1 MSPRGKKK
9 TTFAKLN
16 REARL
21 RERRL
26 EKQARKE
33 ARRYAATDP
42 SPEFA
47 DESPEFADETAPL
60 DPAEPVS
67 STHPGGEH

>member
-1 MSPRGKKK
+1 M
-9 TTFAKLN
+9 AKLS

-33 ARRYAATDP
+33 ARHNAAAAELQRDAMP
-42 SPEFA
+42 PE
-47 DESPEFADETAPL
+47 DQEIDRPES
-60 DPAEPVS
+60 
-67 STHPGGEH
+67 

>member
-1 MSPRGKKK
+1 MSSRGKKK

-21 RERRL
+21 RERRE

-33 ARRYAATDP
+33 ARREAAA
-42 SPEFA
+42 SPA
-47 DESPEFADETAPL
+47 APDLASVESHESAPQTESDAL
-60 DPAEPVS
+60 
-67 STHPGGEH
+67 